1 MAEQIEVELREAT
14 GKWNS
19 RRLRRAGKVP
29 GVLYGHKQQSLSL
42 AVPADQLDAVIRHGS
57 RLVDLRGAVRQSA
70 LIRELQWD
78 TWGTHV
84 LHVDLARVSAEE
96 LVEVRVAV
104 ELRGEAPGVKQG
116 GMIEQLMHEV
126 NIQCPAAA
134 VPDKLELNINELTLG
149 GQITLGQL
157 PLPAGGRVLG
167 DPDAIV
173 VQCVEVTAPPE
184 EEELAAEAT
193 AAEPEVIRERK
204 KEEEQE

>member
-1 MAEQIEVELREAT
+1 MAEQLEVELREGT

-29 GVLYGHKQQSLSL
+29 AVLYGHKQESLPL

-104 ELRGEAPGVKQG
+104 ELRGEAPGVKLG

-134 VPDKLELNINELTLG
+134 VPDKLELSINELTLG
-149 GQITLGQL
+149 GQITIGQL
-157 PLPAGGRVLG
+157 PLPAGARVLG

-184 EEELAAEAT
+184 EEELAAEVT

-204 KEEEQE
+204 KEEEEE